1 MSPRRTLTIAR
12 HELRLVSRDPLPVMV
27 LVVFPLILMS
37 FLKPAFRYAL
47 VASGYPHANGAEQVV
62 PGEAVA
68 NGFYIVGMTSFAFFS
83 EYAWCTWE
91 RLRTSRATSIEII
104 AGKALPRL
112 AMSCTQFAVI
122 FAVGIPL
129 LDLHVRGPIYAPVP
143 PVAAFAL
150 CLVML
155 GVAVTAVCRSVQQAN
170 AVAFGGLVLFGA
182 IGGALVPIS
191 VLPSWAYTIAPATP
205 TYWAMRGFRSVILT
219 TGGANAIVLPA
230 AVLVTMSIG
239 FAVISVAKFRLDD
252 TKGSWS

>member
-1 MSPRRTLTIAR
+1 MI
-12 HELRLVSRDPLPVMV
+12 

-37 FLKPAFRYAL
+37 FLKPAFRDAL

-83 EYAWCTWE
+83 EYAWCTWD
-91 RLRTSRATSIEII
+91 RLRTSSATSIEII
-104 AGKALPRL
+104 IGKALPQL
-112 AMSCTQFAVI
+112 GLSCAQFIVI
-122 FAVGIPL
+122 FALGIPL
-129 LDLHVRGPIYAPVP
+129 LHLHVRGPLYALVP
-143 PVAAFAL
+143 LVAAFAL

-155 GVAVTAVCRSVQQAN
+155 GVAVTALCRTVQQAN
-170 AVAFGGLVLFGA
+170 AVAFGGLVVFGA

-191 VLPSWAYTIAPATP
+191 VLPAWAHTIAPATP

-219 TGGANAIVLPA
+219 RTGPNAVLLPA
-230 AVLVTMSIG
+230 AILVAMSFA

-252 TKGSWS
+252 TKSSWRG

>member
-12 HELRLVSRDPLPVMV
+12 HELRLVGRDPLPVMI

-62 PGEAVA
+62 PGQAVA
-68 NGFYIVGMTSFAFFS
+68 NGFYVVGMTSFAFFS

-91 RLRTSRATSIEII
+91 RLRTSPATSIEII
-104 AGKALPRL
+104 VGKAIPRL
-112 AMSCTQFAVI
+112 GMSCAQFAVI

-129 LDLHVRGPIYAPVP
+129 LHLHVRGPLYSLIPL
-143 PVAAFAL
+143 VAAFAL

-155 GVAVTAVCRSVQQAN
+155 GVAVTAVCRTVQQAN

-191 VLPSWAYTIAPATP
+191 VLPAWAHAIAPATP

-219 TGGANAIVLPA
+219 AGGANAVVLPA
-230 AVLVTMSIG
+230 AVLMAMSLG
-239 FAVISVAKFRLDD
+239 FAVIALLKLRLDD
-252 TKGSWS
+252 TKSSWA

>member
-12 HELRLVSRDPLPVMV
+12 HELRLVGRDPLPVMI

-47 VASGYPHANGAEQVV
+47 VAGGFPHANGAEQVV

-91 RLRTSRATSIEII
+91 RLRTTSATAIEII
-104 AGKALPRL
+104 IGKALPRL
-112 AMSCTQFAVI
+112 GISCAQFAVI
-122 FAVGIPL
+122 FAVGIPSFH
-129 LDLHVRGPIYAPVP
+129 LHVRGALFALVP
-143 PVAAFAL
+143 LVAAFAL

-155 GVAVTAVCRSVQQAN
+155 GVAVTAVCRTIQQAN

-182 IGGALVPIS
+182 IGGALVPIN
-191 VLPSWAYTIAPATP
+191 VLPHWAHTIAPATP

-219 TGGANAIVLPA
+219 TSGANAVVLPA
-230 AVLVTMSIG
+230 AILVAMSLG
-239 FAVISVAKFRLDD
+239 FAVISVVKFRLDD
-252 TKGSWS
+252 AKSSWA

>member
-1 MSPRRTLTIAR
+1 MSPRRTLAIAR
-12 HELRLVSRDPLPVMV
+12 HELRLVGRDPLPVMI

-47 VASGYPHANGAEQVV
+47 VANGYSHANGAEQVV
-62 PGEAVA
+62 PGQAVA

-91 RLRTSRATSIEII
+91 RLRTTSATSIEII
-104 AGKALPRL
+104 VGKALPRL
-112 AMSCTQFAVI
+112 GMSCAQFAVI

-129 LDLHVRGPIYAPVP
+129 LHLDVRGPIAALVP
-143 PVAAFAL
+143 LVAAFAL

-155 GVAVTAVCRSVQQAN
+155 GVAVTAVCRTVQQAN

-191 VLPSWAYTIAPATP
+191 VLPAWAHAVAPATP

-219 TGGANAIVLPA
+219 TSSANAVMLPA
-230 AVLVTMSIG
+230 GVLVAMSLA
-239 FAVISVAKFRLDD
+239 FAVISVVKFRVDD
-252 TKGSWS
+252 TKSSWA

>member
-1 MSPRRTLTIAR
+1 MSPSRTLTIVR
-12 HELRLVSRDPLPVMV
+12 HELRLVVRDPLPIMI

-47 VASGYPHANGAEQVV
+47 VAGGYPHANGAEQVV

-91 RLRTSRATSIEII
+91 RLRTSPATSIEII
-104 AGKALPRL
+104 IGKALPRVG
-112 AMSCTQFAVI
+112 MSCAQFLVI

-129 LDLHVRGPIYAPVP
+129 LHLHIHGSLWALLPL
-143 PVAAFAL
+143 VAAFAL

-155 GVAVTAVCRSVQQAN
+155 GVAVTAVCRTLQQAN

-182 IGGALVPIS
+182 IGGALVPIN
-191 VLPSWAYTIAPATP
+191 VLPAWAHTLAPATP
-205 TYWAMRGFRSVILT
+205 TYWAMRGFRSVILSSS
-219 TGGANAIVLPA
+219 GLNAVTLPA
-230 AVLVTMSIG
+230 TILLAMSLA
-239 FAVISVAKFRLDD
+239 FAAISVAKFRLDD
-252 TKGSWS
+252 TKTSWA

>member
-1 MSPRRTLTIAR
+1 MSPRRTLTVAR
-12 HELRLVSRDPLPVMV
+12 HELRLVSRDPLPVMI
-27 LVVFPLILMS
+27 LVVFPLILMA

-47 VASGYPHANGAEQVV
+47 VAGGYPHANGAEQVV

-91 RLRTSRATSIEII
+91 RLRTTPAISIEII

-112 AMSCTQFAVI
+112 GLSCAQFLVI
-122 FAVGIPL
+122 FAVSIPL
-129 LDLHVRGPIYAPVP
+129 FHLHVRGALLALVP
-143 PVAAFAL
+143 LVAAFAL

-155 GVAVTAVCRSVQQAN
+155 GVAVTAVCRTVQQAN

-182 IGGALVPIS
+182 IGGALVPIN
-191 VLPSWAYTIAPATP
+191 VLRAWAHTIAPATP

-219 TGGANAIVLPA
+219 PTSPNAVALPA
-230 AVLVTMSIG
+230 TILLAMSLA
-239 FAVISVAKFRLDD
+239 FAVISVVKFRLDD
-252 TKGSWS
+252 TKSSWT